1 MDPKIIDE
9 GARGGSTEYEERGER
24 KKRSGEERRGEAE
37 AERTPAPLG
46 SITVDYRVL

>member
-1 MDPKIIDE
+1 MDE
-9 GARGGSTEYEERGER
+9 GARRGSTEDEERE
-24 KKRSGEERRGEAE
+24 KKERRGEAE

>member
-9 GARGGSTEYEERGER
+9 GARGGSTGYEGRERER
-24 KKRSGEERRGEAE
+24 EKERRGEAE

-46 SITVDYRVL
+46 SITVDY